1 MKIVADGNIPE
12 VANAF
17 ADLGEVVLLP
27 GREIG
32 PRHLRDCRCLLV
44 RSVTRVDAALLAGS
58 AVEFVA
64 TATIGTDHVDLDYL
78 ADAGIGFAN
87 AAGCNAEAA
96 SEYVIAGLFALSEMR
111 GFDPFARRA
120 GIVGCGNV
128 GSRLRAKLDALGI
141 ELQVCDPPLAARG
154 DPVGE
159 FVGLDSLLADC
170 DLLSFH
176 VPLSDGGEYPTRHLL
191 DAARLARLRDGC
203 VLINAARGAVVDNAA
218 LAALLRRRDDL
229 AVFLDTWEGE
239 PRVAREL
246 LGRVDLATPHIAGY
260 SVEGRLRGTQMAL
273 AAAAAHFGRAVTWD
287 MTRLLPATRPLRP
300 RPATGRLEFW
310 QSLFAAH
317 WDIRRD
323 HAAFVAGA
331 GFDDAAFARHF
342 DGLRRVY
349 ADRFEYDRYAIAPAD
364 CGGEDA
370 TLRRL
375 GFGVGQLER
384 GA

>member
-1 MKIVADGNIPE
+1 MKIVADRDIPE
-12 VANAF
+12 IANAF
-17 ADLGEVVLLP
+17 AEFGDVELLG

-32 PRHLRDCRCLLV
+32 PGHLRDCRCLVV

-64 TATIGTDHVDLDYL
+64 TATIGTDHVDTDYL
-78 ADAGIGFAN
+78 ASAGIGFAN

-96 SEYVIAGLFALSEMR
+96 AEYVIAGLFALSEAR

-128 GSRLRAKLDALGI
+128 GSRVHLKLEALGI
-141 ELQVCDPPLAARG
+141 DTLVCDPPLAARG
-154 DPVGE
+154 GPDNE
-159 FVGLDSLLADC
+159 FVDLDTLLRDC
-170 DLLSFH
+170 DLLTLH
-176 VPLSDGGEYPTRHLL
+176 VPLTRNGAHPTRHLL
-191 DAARLARLRDGC
+191 DSSRLAALVDDC

-239 PRVAREL
+239 PLVSREL
-246 LGRVDLATPHIAGY
+246 LTRVDLATPHIAGY

-273 AAAAAHFGRAVTWD
+273 AATGAYFDRRASWD
-287 MTRLLPATRPLRP
+287 MAGLLPTVQPLRP
-300 RPATGRLEFW
+300 RPAATRLAFW

-323 HAAFVAGA
+323 HAAYVAGA
-331 GFDDAAFARHF
+331 ELDDSAFAAHF
-342 DGLRRVY
+342 DALRRTY
-349 ADRFEYDRYAIAPAD
+349 TDRFEYDRYAIAAD
-364 CGGEDA
+364 NCHGEDA

-375 GFGVGQLER
+375 EFEVYER
-384 GA
+384 GD